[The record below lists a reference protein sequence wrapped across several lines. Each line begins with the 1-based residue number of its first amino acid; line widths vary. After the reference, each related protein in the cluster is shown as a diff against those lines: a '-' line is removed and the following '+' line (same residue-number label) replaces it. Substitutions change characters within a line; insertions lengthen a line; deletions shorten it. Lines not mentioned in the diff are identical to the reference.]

1 VGEGLR
7 GATDGSLVV
16 SFLFQTG
23 DELNHWAEQEREQ
36 FFQRGW
42 TDLVHNCI
50 IKRNMIW
57 YTTLEGVMPYQATPV
72 VVAAVDRHT
81 LEHWSRRGRTERR
94 LADRARIV
102 LRAAEGHGT
111 RAIARQL
118 HVRPATVSKWCG
130 RFRAHGLTG
139 LRDTARPGAPP
150 KYAEATTQRILQ
162 QLDAPPPP
170 GYARWNGRLVAEA
183 LGDVP
188 ADQVWAVLRR
198 QRISLQ
204 RRRSWCVSTDP
215 AFAAKAAD
223 VVGLYLHPPGHAL
236 VLCVDEKPHIQALE
250 RAQGYLKL
258 PNGQALKGFTHEYK
272 RHGTTTLFAALDV
285 ATGQVRAGHYHRRRR
300 VDFLHFMN
308 GLVAAYPARA
318 LHVILDNLNIHKP
331 KRDRW
336 LARHPQVHWHDVP
349 THASWL
355 NMIEVWFSILW
366 RAALRDDSFTAPRQV
381 REAIDAFIAAYNPT
395 AHPFEW
401 TKEVVHQV
409 PLRPRYADL
418 RN

>member
-1 VGEGLR
+1 
-7 GATDGSLVV
+7 
-16 SFLFQTG
+16 
-23 DELNHWAEQEREQ
+23 
-36 FFQRGW
+36 
-42 TDLVHNCI
+42 
-50 IKRNMIW
+50 
-57 YTTLEGVMPYQATPV
+57 MPYQGTPLVVTAT
-72 VVAAVDRHT
+72 DRQT
-81 LEHWSRRGRTERR
+81 LERWSRSGRTERR
-94 LADRARIV
+94 RADRARLV
-102 LRAAEGHGT
+102 LGAAEGQGT

-118 HVRPATVSKWCG
+118 HVRAATVSKWCS
-130 RFRAHGLTG
+130 RFRTHGLAG
-139 LRDTARPGAPP
+139 LRDRARPGAPV
-150 KYAEATTQRILQ
+150 KYAETTQRILR

-188 ADQVWAVLRR
+188 ADQVWAVLRGH
-198 QRISLQ
+198 RISLQ

-223 VVGLYLHPPGHAL
+223 VVGLYLHPPQNAL
-236 VLCVDEKPHIQALE
+236 VLSVDEKPHIQALE
-250 RAQGYLKL
+250 RAQGDLKL

-308 GLVAAYPARA
+308 ALVGAYPNRD
-318 LHVILDNLNIHKP
+318 LHIILDNLNIHKP

-336 LARHPQVHWHDVP
+336 LARHPRVHLHYTP

-366 RAALRDDSFTAPRQV
+366 RAALRDETFTAPHQV
-381 REAIDAFIAAYNPT
+381 REAIDAFVGVYNLT

-418 RN
+418 LN